1 MKVGLIILA
10 KTKNKH
16 SMIIF
21 ISQEKNKKLLPLI
34 ENRPAALFQ
43 VAGKTITEWF
53 YEIGKNHGVEKV
65 ILLAD
70 KDDRKLLYDAL
81 GDYQE
86 VSAPINEIGPFTIID
101 FDPVIGIT
109 KEIQDTLQEE
119 LLTKNSIWLDG
130 NVIFSSA
137 FLDEFMGKAKGT
149 GKIALVDNDDEKKE
163 CLGIGYFDKKFLD
176 SSTLKAKCVNDIFS
190 EVRNQTKNLTRTIV
204 FEEEKM
210 EFWQINYLWNLLD
223 ANQVLINYIG
233 ESKEGTIEQG
243 ATIIGKVSIGE
254 GSRIRAGSYLEGP
267 LVIGK
272 NCDIGPNCYLRKGVS
287 LGNKVRIGNGCE
299 LKNTIVFDGTH
310 IAHISYVGDS
320 IIGIK
325 CNFGAGTITGN
336 LRLDDKTVKT
346 VVAGRVTS
354 TGRRKMGVIMGDNVK
369 TAIDVY
375 FMPGATVGNNS
386 AIGTGVIVNRNIGSN
401 LFVHITQET
410 SSQKWIVEPK
420 KKKKG

>member
-1 MKVGLIILA
+1 MA
-10 KTKNKH
+10 ETKNKH
-16 SMIIF
+16 SMIVF
-21 ISQEKNKKLLPLI
+21 ISQIKNKQLFPLV

-43 VAGKTITEWF
+43 VAGKTIAEWF

-81 GDYQE
+81 RDYQE

-101 FDPVIGIT
+101 FDPVKGIT
-109 KEIQDTLQEE
+109 KELQDTLHEG

-137 FLDEFMGKAKGT
+137 FLDEFMGKAEGT
-149 GKIALVDNDDEKKE
+149 GKIALVENDDEKKE
-163 CLGIGYFDKKFLD
+163 CLGLGYFDKKFLD
-176 SSTLKAKCVNDIFS
+176 SSTLNAKCVNDILTK
-190 EVRNQTKNLTRTIV
+190 VRNQTRSLTQTLV

-223 ANQVLINYIG
+223 ANQVLINNIE
-233 ESKEGTIEQG
+233 ESKEGTIEKG

-254 GSRIRAGSYLEGP
+254 GTRIRAGSYLEGP
-267 LVIGK
+267 LAIGK
-272 NCDIGPNCYLRKGVS
+272 NCNIGPNCYIRKGVS

-310 IAHISYVGDS
+310 IAHLSYVGDS
-320 IIGIK
+320 IIGID

-336 LRLDDKTVKT
+336 LRLDDKTVKAE
-346 VVAGRVTS
+346 VDGKVTS
-354 TGRRKMGVIMGDNVK
+354 TRRRKIGVIMGDNVK
-369 TAIDVY
+369 TAIDVF
-375 FMPGATVGNNS
+375 FMPGVIVGNNS